1 MTTFDGKEIIIDPYD
16 YKGMIKLMD
25 RADEF
30 DVPWSG
36 KNENGEHVQISV
48 NKDNITVE
56 TFQNNGW
63 IRENIYWRD
72 VTTEELYHR

>member
-1 MTTFDGKEIIIDPYD
+1 MTSFDGKEIIIDPYD
-16 YKGMIKLMD
+16 YKGMINLMD

-30 DVPWSG
+30 DVPWAG
-36 KNENGEHVQISV
+36 KNENGEHIQISV

-63 IRENIYWRD
+63 TRENIYWRD
-72 VTTEELYHR
+72 ATTEELYHR

>member
-1 MTTFDGKEIIIDPYD
+1 MTLFNGKEIIIDPDD
-16 YKGMIKLMD
+16 YNGMITLMD

-36 KNENGEHVQISV
+36 KNENGEHIQISI

-56 TFQNNGW
+56 TFQNNDW
-63 IRENIYWRD
+63 TRENIYWRD
-72 VTTEELYHR
+72 GFKEELFKK

>member
-16 YKGMIKLMD
+16 YKGMIELMD
-25 RADEF
+25 RTDEF
-30 DVPWSG
+30 DTPWLG
-36 KNENGEHVQISV
+36 RNENGEHVHISV

-72 VTTEELYHR
+72 VRTEELYHR

>member
-1 MTTFDGKEIIIDPYD
+1 MTTFDGKEIIIDPHD

-25 RADEF
+25 RANEF
-30 DVPWSG
+30 DLPWAG
-36 KNENGEHVQISV
+36 KNEEGEHIQISV

-63 IRENIYWRD
+63 VRENIYWRD
-72 VTTEELYHR
+72 CRTEELFHR

>member
-1 MTTFDGKEIIIDPYD
+1 MTTFDGKEIIIDPHD

-25 RADEF
+25 KADEF
-30 DVPWSG
+30 DLPWAG
-36 KNENGEHVQISV
+36 KNENGEHVQISI

-72 VTTEELYHR
+72 VRTEELYHR

>member
-16 YKGMIKLMD
+16 YNGMLKLMK
-25 RADEF
+25 RHNEF

-36 KNENGEHVQISV
+36 KNEDGEHIQISV
-48 NKDNITVE
+48 NEDNITVE

-63 IRENIYWRD
+63 TRENIYWKD
-72 VTTEELYHR
+72 YTTEELYHK

>member
-16 YKGMIKLMD
+16 YKGMIELMD

-30 DVPWSG
+30 DVPWCG
-36 KNENGEHVQISV
+36 NNENGEHVQISV

-63 IRENIYWRD
+63 LRENIYWRD
-72 VTTEELYHR
+72 YTTEELYHR